1 MEALLRRQ
9 DIRGLAFAF
18 VVGAAFGLVV
28 LGWWIFPVQWE
39 NATAA
44 DLSPQAQR
52 EYVSAVAESYMANQ
66 DTARALARLSSLD
79 PKQTGQLLQNLAVER
94 ESSGLPQDA
103 QQFRR
108 LATAVASAPPLPG
121 QAAGNGGGLPGSLI
135 TLLVL
140 AVLAVI
146 IVGIGTRGQ
155 KLLSAGSLP
164 FGKGRSLATPAS
176 LSDLE
181 GEDLDA
187 PSPTST
193 LRERLSAPTRSLP
206 GTITS
211 EGAGFAA
218 TELFR
223 GPQAAPRDAAP
234 TKRGAPPAT
243 QTFIAQFD
251 LGMDNYKESFVIDDA
266 RGEPVIEC
274 GVSRAAIVGDVPPDH
289 PTAMKLWLYEK
300 DDVRTTSMM
309 ILSEYAYYQDQNL
322 RSQLTSRGDAKLA
335 EPNKLMIL
343 ETKSYRLQATILDMA
358 YGQDESVAP
367 HSFFERLVIEL
378 RPIAKASGH

>member
-39 NATAA
+39 NATPA
-44 DLSPQAQR
+44 DLSPLAR
-52 EYVSAVAESYMANQ
+52 RDYVSAVAESYTANQ
-66 DTARALARLSSLD
+66 DTARALARLSSID
-79 PKQTGQLLQNLAVER
+79 PKQTNQLLQDLAVER
-94 ESSGLPQDA
+94 ESNGLPQDA

-108 LATAVASAPPLPG
+108 LATAVTNAPARPG
-121 QAAGNGGGLPGSLI
+121 QAAGNSGGPPGSLI

-155 KLLSAGSLP
+155 KLLSSSNLP
-164 FGKGRSLATPAS
+164 FGKGRHATPPVAAG
-176 LSDLE
+176 DIDE
-181 GEDLDA
+181 ENLDVSNPA
-187 PSPTST
+187 PS
-193 LRERLSAPTRSLP
+193 LRNRFSATTRPLP
-206 GTITS
+206 SGSAS
-211 EGAGFAA
+211 EFAA

-223 GPQAAPRDAAP
+223 GPQAAPQDAGPA
-234 TKRGAPPAT
+234 KRGSPPAT
-243 QTFIAQFD
+243 QTFIAQFE
-251 LGMDNYKESFVIDDA
+251 LGMDNYKESFVIDDT

-274 GVSRAAIVGDVPPDH
+274 GLSRAAIVGDTPPDH